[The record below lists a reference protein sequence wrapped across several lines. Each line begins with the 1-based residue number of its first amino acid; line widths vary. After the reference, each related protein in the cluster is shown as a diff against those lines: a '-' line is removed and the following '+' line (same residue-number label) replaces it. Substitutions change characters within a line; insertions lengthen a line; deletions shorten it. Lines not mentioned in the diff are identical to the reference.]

1 MSNTQTTG
9 NATKQPIPQYPP
21 AINIGGGM
29 GGLGGLNQYG
39 LPTNEIVVD
48 TVNQLR
54 DKVIELDGKIQTI
67 LSLMRKV

>member
-9 NATKQPIPQYPP
+9 NATNQPIPQYPP

-29 GGLGGLNQYG
+29 GGFSPFGPQR
-39 LPTNEIVVD
+39 EIID

-54 DKVIELDGKIQTI
+54 DKVIELEGKITV
-67 LSLMRKV
+67 LTSLIKK